1 VQPAASAAAALRVNM
16 ADGKFHG
23 VSSAATP
30 MGSRETSICVLGKWL
45 VTPSTLSRLPS
56 SAHHSM
62 NDAA

>member
-1 VQPAASAAAALRVNM
+1 VHPAASAAAALRVNM
-16 ADGKFHG
+16 ADGKFQG

-30 MGSRETSICVLGKWL
+30 SGSRETSICASGKWL

-56 SAHHSM
+56 SAYQSM